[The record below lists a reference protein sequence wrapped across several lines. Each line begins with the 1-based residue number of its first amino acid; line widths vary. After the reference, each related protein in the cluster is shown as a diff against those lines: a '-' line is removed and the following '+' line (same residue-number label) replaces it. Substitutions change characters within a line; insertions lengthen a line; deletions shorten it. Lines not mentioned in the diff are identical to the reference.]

1 MNGGPFSCLCFSMG
15 DFLAPPVSRRWPWI
29 LAIIA
34 SLAWAAAIIAT
45 WGTATGA
52 IAVSAKLQPLLLM
65 LAALAGPVGVALLAA
80 VQLRDAGAVNAAR
93 AAIADARASQAAE
106 WLEHSAESLTR
117 LEEQLAAA
125 TARMAEMEAPVAS
138 HSSAIAGVASALD
151 SANDR
156 LSATVAKAVSAST
169 DFAGAVPV
177 ASSQA
182 EALSELMTRVD
193 NQLRSQLAETE
204 TLLAS
209 LYTRASEAEAE
220 ARAAAQASRGEI
232 NALAQASQSGL
243 EAMASAAAQVREA
256 VETPIGALNAAIDD
270 AFTRTSL
277 SVEQTRDA
285 VHAQTSAMLASVDQA
300 RTALAH
306 IGGEGARE
314 LDERLANLQL
324 LASKIEVSGRNAA
337 ALVDE
342 LGSRVESL
350 ETRLAAAIANNSEAL
365 SGLDARLAA
374 ANVTVAGFTA
384 PLGDADAALAA
395 VQLRLEAMGSEA
407 GRTIAL
413 FEAQLPAGE
422 SQVSALR
429 GQIAG
434 LEAQLANIKE
444 QAATL
449 AEPLETSSATLNDAS
464 NRLTSAR
471 ETLTATTDELA
482 DAIARAQEQ
491 MRAMED
497 DTSRLSL
504 TASGDLIETFARV
517 REVADNA
524 AGAMRTALAGVI
536 LEAEEALD
544 RAAISRTEAAF
555 AAPIRDRIE
564 ELMELQGRA
573 GESAQAAAERVAQ
586 RLVGLA
592 RTLSDVEAHVDAV
605 ETRAEVR
612 IRNALGRRANGL
624 IDSLQSSAI
633 DLAKLLDYD
642 IDDKTW
648 ADYAAGDASA
658 VARRLAHGLDSGAG
672 RQFVRHYTHDAE
684 FRAEASRYL
693 QEFES
698 LVADVVPER
707 GGEALGATL
716 LSSTLGKLYLAIGQA
731 AGRFN

>member
-1 MNGGPFSCLCFSMG
+1 MG
-15 DFLAPPVSRRWPWI
+15 DFLAPPESRRWPWI

-65 LAALAGPVGVALLAA
+65 VAALAGPVGVALLAA

-93 AAIADARASQAAE
+93 AAIADARATQAAE
-106 WLEHSAESLTR
+106 WLEHSAESLAR

-125 TARMAEMEAPVAS
+125 TTRMAAMEAPVAS
-138 HSSAIAGVASALD
+138 HSSAIASVATALD
-151 SANDR
+151 SANAR

-232 NALAQASQSGL
+232 NALTQASQSGL
-243 EAMASAAAQVREA
+243 EAMANAAAQAREA

-324 LASKIEVSGRNAA
+324 LASKVAGEIEVSGRNAA

-342 LGSRVESL
+342 LGSRVEAL
-350 ETRLAAAIANNSEAL
+350 ETRLAAAIASNSEAL

-384 PLGDADAALAA
+384 PLGDADAALAT

-407 GRTIAL
+407 SRTIAL

-449 AEPLETSSATLNDAS
+449 AEPLESGSATLNDAS
-464 NRLTSAR
+464 NRLTVAR

-491 MRAMED
+491 MRALED

-544 RAAISRTEAAF
+544 RAAISRTEVAF

-658 VARRLAHGLDSGAG
+658 IARRLAHGLDSGAG

-684 FRAEASRYL
+684 FRTEASRYL

>member
-1 MNGGPFSCLCFSMG
+1 M
-15 DFLAPPVSRRWPWI
+15 
-29 LAIIA
+29 
-34 SLAWAAAIIAT
+34 AAMET
-45 WGTATGA
+45 
-52 IAVSAKLQPLLLM
+52 PL
-65 LAALAGPVGVALLAA
+65 
-80 VQLRDAGAVNAAR
+80 
-93 AAIADARASQAAE
+93 
-106 WLEHSAESLTR
+106 
-117 LEEQLAAA
+117 
-125 TARMAEMEAPVAS
+125 AS
-138 HSSAIAGVASALD
+138 HSSAVLGVASTLD
-151 SANDR
+151 SANAR
-156 LSATVAKAVSAST
+156 LSETVAKAVSASN

-177 ASSQA
+177 ASGQA

-243 EAMASAAAQVREA
+243 EAMASAAAQARAA

-314 LDERLANLQL
+314 LDERLASLQL
-324 LASKIEVSGRNAA
+324 LASKVAGEIEASGRNAA
-337 ALVDE
+337 ALVEE
-342 LGSRVESL
+342 LGSRVEAL

-374 ANVTVAGFTA
+374 ANVAVAGFTA
-384 PLGDADAALAA
+384 PLSDADAALAA

-413 FEAQLPAGE
+413 FEGQLPAGE
-422 SQVSALR
+422 QQVSALR

-434 LEAQLANIKE
+434 LEAQLASIKE

-449 AEPLETSSATLNDAS
+449 AEPLESGSATLTDAS

-491 MRAMED
+491 MRALED

-504 TASGDLIETFARV
+504 TASGDLIDTFARV

-544 RAAISRTEAAF
+544 KAAISRTEAAF

-586 RLVGLA
+586 RLIGLT

-612 IRNALGRRANGL
+612 ARNALGRRANGL

-648 ADYAAGDASA
+648 TDYAAGDASA
-658 VARRLAHGLDSGAG
+658 IARRLAHGLDSGAG
-672 RQFVRHYTHDAE
+672 RQFVRHYTHDPE
-684 FRAEASRYL
+684 FRTEASRYL

-698 LVADVVPER
+698 LVTDVVPER

>member
-1 MNGGPFSCLCFSMG
+1 MG
-15 DFLAPPVSRRWPWI
+15 DFLAPPEPRRWPWI
-29 LAIIA
+29 AAFIA
-34 SLAWAAAIIAT
+34 SIAWAAAIITA
-45 WGTATGA
+45 WGAATGRFA
-52 IAVSAKLQPLLLM
+52 IAPATQSVLLM
-65 LAALAGPVGVALLAA
+65 LAALAGPLGVALLAA
-80 VQLRDAGAVNAAR
+80 VHLRDAGAIAAAR
-93 AAIADARASQAAE
+93 AAIADARTAQAAE
-106 WLEHSAESLTR
+106 WLEHSAESLAR
-117 LEEQLAAA
+117 LEEQLAA
-125 TARMAEMEAPVAS
+125 TADRLAAMQTPIAA
-138 HSSAIAGVASALD
+138 HSSALTAVAGAIDGANGRLADTVIRAVA
-151 SANDR
+151 
-156 LSATVAKAVSAST
+156 ASG
-169 DFAGAVPV
+169 DIAGAVP
-177 ASSQA
+177 AATAQA
-182 EALSELMTRVD
+182 EALAELMSRVD

-204 TLLAS
+204 TLLAG

-220 ARAAAQASRGEI
+220 ARRAAQASRGEI
-232 NALAQASQSGL
+232 NALAEASQSGL
-243 EAMASAAAQVREA
+243 AAMASAAAQAREA
-256 VETPIGALNAAIDD
+256 VETPIGALNSAIDD
-270 AFTRTSL
+270 AFTRTTQ

-285 VHAQTSAMLASVDQA
+285 VHAQTSALLASVDQA
-300 RTALAH
+300 RTALSH
-306 IGGEGARE
+306 IGGEAARA
-314 LDERLANLQL
+314 LDERLATLQA
-324 LASKIEVSGRNAA
+324 LASKVAGEIEASGRNAA
-337 ALVDE
+337 ALVEE
-342 LGSRVESL
+342 LGTRVEAL
-350 ETRLAAAIANNSEAL
+350 EIRLAAAMASNSEAL
-365 SGLDARLAA
+365 AGFDARLAA
-374 ANVTVAGFTA
+374 ANASVAGLGT
-384 PLGDADAALAA
+384 PLGEADAALAA

-407 GRTIAL
+407 TRTIAL
-413 FEAQLPAGE
+413 FEGQLPAGE
-422 SQVSALR
+422 AQVSALR

-434 LEAQLANIKE
+434 LEAQLTSIKE

-449 AEPLETSSATLNDAS
+449 AEPLESGSATLTEAS
-464 NRLTSAR
+464 DRLATAR

-491 MRAMED
+491 MRALED

-504 TASGDLIETFARV
+504 TASGELIETFGRV
-517 REVADNA
+517 REVADTA

-544 RAAISRTEAAF
+544 KAAISRTETAF

-564 ELMELQGRA
+564 ELLELQHRA

-586 RLVGLA
+586 RLIGLT

-612 IRNALGRRANGL
+612 ARNALGRRANGL

-658 VARRLAHGLDSGAG
+658 IARRLAHGLDSGAG

>member
-1 MNGGPFSCLCFSMG
+1 MG
-15 DFLAPPVSRRWPWI
+15 DFLAPPESRRWPWI

-395 VQLRLEAMGSEA
+395 VQLRLEAMDSEA

>member
-1 MNGGPFSCLCFSMG
+1 MG
-15 DFLAPPVSRRWPWI
+15 DFLAPPESRRWPWI

-243 EAMASAAAQVREA
+243 EAMASAAAQAREA

-350 ETRLAAAIANNSEAL
+350 ETRLAAAIASNSEAL

-395 VQLRLEAMGSEA
+395 VQLRLEAMDSEA

>member
-1 MNGGPFSCLCFSMG
+1 MG
-15 DFLAPPVSRRWPWI
+15 DFLAPPEPRRWPWI

-34 SLAWAAAIIAT
+34 SLAWTAAIIAT
-45 WGTATGA
+45 WGAATGA
-52 IAVSAKLQPLLLM
+52 IAISATVQPLLLM
-65 LAALAGPVGVALLAA
+65 LAALAGPLGVALLAF
-80 VQLRDAGAVNAAR
+80 VHLRDAGAVNAAR
-93 AAIADARASQAAE
+93 ATIADARSQQAAE
-106 WLEHSAESLTR
+106 WLEHSSESLAR

-125 TARMAEMEAPVAS
+125 TARMAAMEAPVAD
-138 HSSAIAGVASALD
+138 HSSAIANATNALE
-151 SANDR
+151 SANSR
-156 LSATVAKAVSAST
+156 LAETVARAMAAST
-169 DFAGAVPV
+169 DLSGAVPA
-177 ASSQA
+177 ASKQA
-182 EALSELMTRVD
+182 EALTELMSRAD

-243 EAMASAAAQVREA
+243 EAMASAAAQARAA

-285 VHAQTSAMLASVDQA
+285 VHAQTSALLASVDQA

-306 IGGEGARE
+306 IGGESARE
-314 LDERLANLQL
+314 LDERLASLQL
-324 LASKIEVSGRNAA
+324 LASKVAGEIETSGRNAA

-342 LGSRVESL
+342 LGSRVEAL

-374 ANVTVAGFTA
+374 ANEQVAGFTA
-384 PLGDADAALAA
+384 PLGDADAALSA

-413 FEAQLPAGE
+413 FESQLPAGE

-434 LEAQLANIKE
+434 LEAQLASIKE

-449 AEPLETSSATLNDAS
+449 AEPLESGSATLNDAS

-491 MRAMED
+491 MRALED

-504 TASGDLIETFARV
+504 TASGDLIDTFARV

-544 RAAISRTEAAF
+544 KAAISRTEAAF

-564 ELMELQGRA
+564 ELLELQGRA

-612 IRNALGRRANGL
+612 VRNALGRRANGL

-658 VARRLAHGLDSGAG
+658 IARRLAHGLDSGAG

-684 FRAEASRYL
+684 FRTEASRYL

>member
-1 MNGGPFSCLCFSMG
+1 MG
-15 DFLAPPVSRRWPWI
+15 DFLAPPESRRWPWI

-125 TARMAEMEAPVAS
+125 TARMAAMEAPVAN

-156 LSATVAKAVSAST
+156 LLATVAKAVSAST

-243 EAMASAAAQVREA
+243 EAMANAAAQARQA

-342 LGSRVESL
+342 LGSRVEAL
-350 ETRLAAAIANNSEAL
+350 ETRLAAAIASNSEAL

-422 SQVSALR
+422 AQVSTLR

-449 AEPLETSSATLNDAS
+449 AEPLESGSATLNDAS

-491 MRAMED
+491 MRALED

-504 TASGDLIETFARV
+504 TASGELIETFARV

-555 AAPIRDRIE
+555 AAPIRDRIA

>member
-1 MNGGPFSCLCFSMG
+1 MD
-15 DFLAPPVSRRWPWI
+15 DFLAPPESRRWPWI

-243 EAMASAAAQVREA
+243 EAIASAAAKAREA

-314 LDERLANLQL
+314 LNERLANLQL

-350 ETRLAAAIANNSEAL
+350 ETRLAAAIASNSEAL

-413 FEAQLPAGE
+413 FEAQLPTGE
-422 SQVSALR
+422 QQVSALR
-429 GQIAG
+429 GEIAG
-434 LEAQLANIKE
+434 LEAQLASIKE

-449 AEPLETSSATLNDAS
+449 AEPLESGSATLNDAS

-491 MRAMED
+491 MRALED

-658 VARRLAHGLDSGAG
+658 IARRLAYGLDSGAG

>member
-1 MNGGPFSCLCFSMG
+1 MG
-15 DFLAPPVSRRWPWI
+15 DFLAPPESRRWPWI

-243 EAMASAAAQVREA
+243 EAMASAAAQAREA

-395 VQLRLEAMGSEA
+395 VQLRLEAMDSEA

>member
-1 MNGGPFSCLCFSMG
+1 MG
-15 DFLAPPVSRRWPWI
+15 DFLAPPESRRWPWI

-34 SLAWAAAIIAT
+34 SLAWAAAILAT
-45 WGTATGA
+45 WGSATGA

-117 LEEQLAAA
+117 LEEQLASA
-125 TARMAEMEAPVAS
+125 TARMGAMEAPVAN

-243 EAMASAAAQVREA
+243 EAMANAAAQAREA

-314 LDERLANLQL
+314 LDERLAKLQL
-324 LASKIEVSGRNAA
+324 LASKVAGEIEVSGRNAA

-342 LGSRVESL
+342 LGSRVEAL
-350 ETRLAAAIANNSEAL
+350 ETRLAAAIASNSEAL

-449 AEPLETSSATLNDAS
+449 AEPLESGSATLNDAS
-464 NRLTSAR
+464 NRLTVAR

-491 MRAMED
+491 MRALED

-586 RLVGLA
+586 RLIGLA

-612 IRNALGRRANGL
+612 IRTALGRRANGL

-658 VARRLAHGLDSGAG
+658 IARRLAHGLDSGAG

-684 FRAEASRYL
+684 FRTEASRYL

>member
-1 MNGGPFSCLCFSMG
+1 MG
-15 DFLAPPVSRRWPWI
+15 DFLAPPESRRWPWI

-125 TARMAEMEAPVAS
+125 TARMAAMEAPVAN

-243 EAMASAAAQVREA
+243 EAMANAAAQAREA

-342 LGSRVESL
+342 LGSRVEAL
-350 ETRLAAAIANNSEAL
+350 ETRLAAAIASNSEAL

-413 FEAQLPAGE
+413 FEAQLPTGE
-422 SQVSALR
+422 QQVSALR

-434 LEAQLANIKE
+434 LEAQLASIKE

-449 AEPLETSSATLNDAS
+449 AEPLESGSATLNDAS
-464 NRLTSAR
+464 NRLTVAR
-471 ETLTATTDELA
+471 ETLTSTTDELA

-491 MRAMED
+491 MRALED

-586 RLVGLA
+586 RLIGLA

-658 VARRLAHGLDSGAG
+658 IARRLAHGLDSGAG

-684 FRAEASRYL
+684 FRTEASRYL

>member
-1 MNGGPFSCLCFSMG
+1 MG
-15 DFLAPPVSRRWPWI
+15 DFLAPPESRRWPWI

-125 TARMAEMEAPVAS
+125 TARMAAMEAPVAN

-156 LSATVAKAVSAST
+156 LLATVAKAVSAST

-243 EAMASAAAQVREA
+243 EAMANAAAQARQA

-324 LASKIEVSGRNAA
+324 LASKVAGEIEVSGRNAA

-342 LGSRVESL
+342 LGSRVEAL
-350 ETRLAAAIANNSEAL
+350 ETRLAAAIASNSEAL

-491 MRAMED
+491 MRALED

-504 TASGDLIETFARV
+504 TASGDLIETFARL

-648 ADYAAGDASA
+648 ADYAAGDTSA
-658 VARRLAHGLDSGAG
+658 IARRLAHGLDSGAG

-684 FRAEASRYL
+684 FRTEASRYL

>member
-1 MNGGPFSCLCFSMG
+1 MG
-15 DFLAPPVSRRWPWI
+15 DFLAPPESRRWPWI

-125 TARMAEMEAPVAS
+125 TARMAAMEAPVAS

-243 EAMASAAAQVREA
+243 EAMANAAAQAREA

-324 LASKIEVSGRNAA
+324 LASKVAGEIEVSGRNAA

-342 LGSRVESL
+342 LGSRVEAL
-350 ETRLAAAIANNSEAL
+350 ETRLATAIASNSEAL

-422 SQVSALR
+422 AQVSTLR

-449 AEPLETSSATLNDAS
+449 AEPLESGSATLNDAS

-471 ETLTATTDELA
+471 ETLTATTDDLA

-491 MRAMED
+491 MRALED

-658 VARRLAHGLDSGAG
+658 IARRLAHGLDSGAG

>member
-1 MNGGPFSCLCFSMG
+1 MG
-15 DFLAPPVSRRWPWI
+15 DFLAPPESRRWPWI

-125 TARMAEMEAPVAS
+125 TARMAAMEAPVAN

-243 EAMASAAAQVREA
+243 EAMANAAAQAREA

-342 LGSRVESL
+342 LGSRVEAL
-350 ETRLAAAIANNSEAL
+350 ETRLAAAIASNSEAL

-449 AEPLETSSATLNDAS
+449 AEPLESGSATLNDAS
-464 NRLTSAR
+464 NRLTVAR

-491 MRAMED
+491 MRALED

-658 VARRLAHGLDSGAG
+658 IARRLAHGLDSGAG

-684 FRAEASRYL
+684 FRTEASRYL

>member
-1 MNGGPFSCLCFSMG
+1 MG
-15 DFLAPPVSRRWPWI
+15 DFLAPPEPRRWPWV

-45 WGTATGA
+45 WGAATGA
-52 IAVSAKLQPLLLM
+52 IAVSATMRPLLLM

-106 WLEHSAESLTR
+106 WLEHSAESLAR

-125 TARMAEMEAPVAS
+125 TSRIAAMETPIAS
-138 HSSAIAGVASALD
+138 HSSAVLGVASTLD
-151 SANDR
+151 SANAR
-156 LSATVAKAVSAST
+156 LSETVAKAVSAST
-169 DFAGAVPV
+169 DFAGAIPV
-177 ASSQA
+177 ASGQA

-243 EAMASAAAQVREA
+243 AAMASAAAQAREA
-256 VETPIGALNAAIDD
+256 LETPIGALNAAIDD

-306 IGGEGARE
+306 IGGEGARA
-314 LDERLANLQL
+314 LDERLASLQL
-324 LASKIEVSGRNAA
+324 LASKVAGEIEASGRNAA

-342 LGSRVESL
+342 LGSRVEAL
-350 ETRLAAAIANNSEAL
+350 ETRLAAAIASNSEAL

-374 ANVTVAGFTA
+374 ANEQVAGFTA
-384 PLGDADAALAA
+384 PMGDADAALAA

-407 GRTIAL
+407 SRTIAL
-413 FEAQLPAGE
+413 FEGQLPAGE
-422 SQVSALR
+422 QQVSALR

-434 LEAQLANIKE
+434 LEAQLASIKE
-444 QAATL
+444 QAVTL
-449 AEPLETSSATLNDAS
+449 AEPLEAGSATLNDAS

-471 ETLTATTDELA
+471 ETLIATTDELA
-482 DAIARAQEQ
+482 DAIARAQQQ
-491 MRAMED
+491 MRALED

-504 TASGDLIETFARV
+504 TASGDLIDTFARV

-544 RAAISRTEAAF
+544 KAAISRTEAAF

-612 IRNALGRRANGL
+612 VRNALGRRANGL

-658 VARRLAHGLDSGAG
+658 IARRLAHGLDSGAG

-684 FRAEASRYL
+684 FRVEASRYL

-698 LVADVVPER
+698 LVTDVVPER

>member
-15 DFLAPPVSRRWPWI
+15 DFLAPPESRRWPWI

>member
-1 MNGGPFSCLCFSMG
+1 MG
-15 DFLAPPVSRRWPWI
+15 DFLAPPESRRWPWI

-45 WGTATGA
+45 WGAATGA

-93 AAIADARASQAAE
+93 AAIADARATQAAE
-106 WLEHSAESLTR
+106 WLEHSAESLAR

-125 TARMAEMEAPVAS
+125 TARMAAMEAPMAS
-138 HSSAIAGVASALD
+138 HSSAIANVTNTLD
-151 SANDR
+151 TANSR
-156 LSATVAKAVSAST
+156 LADTVAKAMAAST
-169 DFAGAVPV
+169 DLGGALPA

-182 EALSELMTRVD
+182 EALTELMSRAD

-209 LYTRASEAEAE
+209 LYIRASEAETE

-243 EAMASAAAQVREA
+243 AAIASAAAQAREA

-324 LASKIEVSGRNAA
+324 LASKVAGEIEVSGRNAA
-337 ALVDE
+337 TLVDE
-342 LGSRVESL
+342 LGSRVEAL

-395 VQLRLEAMGSEA
+395 VQLRLEAMGNEA

-413 FEAQLPAGE
+413 FEGHLPAGE
-422 SQVSALR
+422 AQVSALR

-434 LEAQLANIKE
+434 LEAQLASIKE

-449 AEPLETSSATLNDAS
+449 AEPLESGSATLDDAS

-491 MRAMED
+491 MRALED
-497 DTSRLSL
+497 DTNRLSL

-648 ADYAAGDASA
+648 ADFAAGDASA
-658 VARRLAHGLDSGAG
+658 IARRLAHGLDSGAG

-684 FRAEASRYL
+684 FRTEASRYL

>member
-1 MNGGPFSCLCFSMG
+1 MG
-15 DFLAPPVSRRWPWI
+15 DFLAPPESRRWPWI

-125 TARMAEMEAPVAS
+125 TARMAAMEAPVAS

-243 EAMASAAAQVREA
+243 EAMASAAAQAREA

-395 VQLRLEAMGSEA
+395 VQLRLEAMDSEA

>member
-1 MNGGPFSCLCFSMG
+1 MG
-15 DFLAPPVSRRWPWI
+15 DFLAPPESRRWPWI

>member
-1 MNGGPFSCLCFSMG
+1 MG
-15 DFLAPPVSRRWPWI
+15 DFLAPPESRRWPWI

-45 WGTATGA
+45 WGGATGA
-52 IAVSAKLQPLLLM
+52 IAVSAKVQPLLLM
-65 LAALAGPVGVALLAA
+65 MAALAGPVGVALLAA

-125 TARMAEMEAPVAS
+125 AARMAAMEAPVAS
-138 HSSAIAGVASALD
+138 HSSTIAGVANTLD
-151 SANDR
+151 TANSR
-156 LSATVAKAVSAST
+156 LADTVAKAVAASN

-177 ASSQA
+177 ASGQA

-243 EAMASAAAQVREA
+243 AAMASAATQAREA

-270 AFTRTSL
+270 AFTRTTA

-306 IGGEGARE
+306 IGGEGARA
-314 LDERLANLQL
+314 LDERLASLQL
-324 LASKIEVSGRNAA
+324 LASKVAGEIETSGRNAA

-342 LGSRVESL
+342 LGSRVEAL
-350 ETRLAAAIANNSEAL
+350 ETRLAAAIASNSEAL

-374 ANVTVAGFTA
+374 ANETVAGFTA

-407 GRTIAL
+407 SRTIAL
-413 FEAQLPAGE
+413 FEGQLPAGE
-422 SQVSALR
+422 AQVSALR

-434 LEAQLANIKE
+434 LEAQLASIKE

-449 AEPLETSSATLNDAS
+449 AEPLEAGSATLNDAS
-464 NRLTSAR
+464 SRLTSAR

-491 MRAMED
+491 MRSLED

-544 RAAISRTEAAF
+544 KAAVSRTEAAF

-573 GESAQAAAERVAQ
+573 GESAQAAVERVAQ
-586 RLVGLA
+586 RLIGLA
-592 RTLSDVEAHVDAV
+592 RTLSDVESHVDAV

-612 IRNALGRRANGL
+612 ARNALGRRANGL

-658 VARRLAHGLDSGAG
+658 IARRLAHGLDSGAG
-672 RQFVRHYTHDAE
+672 RQFVRHFTHDAE
-684 FRAEASRYL
+684 FRTEASRYL

>member
-1 MNGGPFSCLCFSMG
+1 MG
-15 DFLAPPVSRRWPWI
+15 DFLAPPESRRWPWI

-125 TARMAEMEAPVAS
+125 TARMAAMEAPVAN

-156 LSATVAKAVSAST
+156 LLATVAKAVSAST

-243 EAMASAAAQVREA
+243 EAMANAAAQARQA

-342 LGSRVESL
+342 LGSRVEAL
-350 ETRLAAAIANNSEAL
+350 ETRLAAAIASNSEAL

-422 SQVSALR
+422 AQVSTLR

-449 AEPLETSSATLNDAS
+449 AEPLESGSATLNDAS

-491 MRAMED
+491 MRALED

-504 TASGDLIETFARV
+504 TASGELIETFARV

-658 VARRLAHGLDSGAG
+658 IARRLAHGLDSGAG

-716 LSSTLGKLYLAIGQA
+716 LLSTLGKLYLAIGQA

>member
-15 DFLAPPVSRRWPWI
+15 DFLAPPESRRWPWI

-243 EAMASAAAQVREA
+243 EAMASAAAQAREA

>member
-15 DFLAPPVSRRWPWI
+15 DFLAPPESRRWPWI

-125 TARMAEMEAPVAS
+125 TARMAAMEAPVAS

-243 EAMASAAAQVREA
+243 EAMASAAAQAREA

-395 VQLRLEAMGSEA
+395 VQLRLEAMDSEA

>member
-1 MNGGPFSCLCFSMG
+1 MG
-15 DFLAPPVSRRWPWI
+15 DFLAPPESRRWPWI

-243 EAMASAAAQVREA
+243 EAMASAAAQAREA

>member
-1 MNGGPFSCLCFSMG
+1 MG
-15 DFLAPPVSRRWPWI
+15 DFLAPPEPRRWPWI
-29 LAIIA
+29 LAIVA
-34 SLAWAAAIIAT
+34 GLAWAAAIIAT
-45 WGTATGA
+45 WGATTGA
-52 IAVSAKLQPLLLM
+52 IAVPATVQPLLLM
-65 LAALAGPVGVALLAA
+65 LAALAGPLGVALLAA
-80 VQLRDAGAVNAAR
+80 LQLRDAGAVNAAR

-106 WLEHSAESLTR
+106 WLEHSAESLAR
-117 LEEQLAAA
+117 LEEQLAAT
-125 TARMAEMEAPVAS
+125 TARMAAMEAPVAN
-138 HSSAIAGVASALD
+138 HSSAITTVTTALET
-151 SANDR
+151 ANSR
-156 LSATVAKAVSAST
+156 LVDTVAKTMAAST
-169 DFAGAVPV
+169 DLGGAVPA

-182 EALSELMTRVD
+182 EALTELMIRAD

-209 LYTRASEAEAE
+209 LYTRASEAESE

-243 EAMASAAAQVREA
+243 AAMAAAAAQAREA

-314 LDERLANLQL
+314 LDERLASLQL
-324 LASKIEVSGRNAA
+324 LASKVAGEIEVSGRNAA

-342 LGSRVESL
+342 LGSRVEAL

-365 SGLDARLAA
+365 SGLDAKLAA
-374 ANVTVAGFTA
+374 ANEQVAGFTA
-384 PLGDADAALAA
+384 PLGAADTALAT

-407 GRTIAL
+407 SRTIAL

-434 LEAQLANIKE
+434 LEAQLASIKD

-449 AEPLETSSATLNDAS
+449 AEPLESGSATLNDAS

-491 MRAMED
+491 MRSLED

-504 TASGDLIETFARV
+504 TASGDLIDTFARV

-536 LEAEEALD
+536 MEAEEALD
-544 RAAISRTEAAF
+544 KAAISRTEAAF
-555 AAPIRDRIE
+555 ATPIRDRIE
-564 ELMELQGRA
+564 ELVEMQSRA
-573 GESAQAAAERVAQ
+573 GDSAQAAAERVAQ
-586 RLVGLA
+586 RLVGLV

-612 IRNALGRRANGL
+612 VRNALGRRANGL

-658 VARRLAHGLDSGAG
+658 IARRLAHGLDSGAG

-684 FRAEASRYL
+684 FRTEASRYL

>member
-1 MNGGPFSCLCFSMG
+1 
-15 DFLAPPVSRRWPWI
+15 
-29 LAIIA
+29 
-34 SLAWAAAIIAT
+34 
-45 WGTATGA
+45 
-52 IAVSAKLQPLLLM
+52 
-65 LAALAGPVGVALLAA
+65 
-80 VQLRDAGAVNAAR
+80 
-93 AAIADARASQAAE
+93 
-106 WLEHSAESLTR
+106 
-117 LEEQLAAA
+117 
-125 TARMAEMEAPVAS
+125 
-138 HSSAIAGVASALD
+138 
-151 SANDR
+151 
-156 LSATVAKAVSAST
+156 
-169 DFAGAVPV
+169 
-177 ASSQA
+177 
-182 EALSELMTRVD
+182 
-193 NQLRSQLAETE
+193 
-204 TLLAS
+204 
-209 LYTRASEAEAE
+209 
-220 ARAAAQASRGEI
+220 
-232 NALAQASQSGL
+232 
-243 EAMASAAAQVREA
+243 
-256 VETPIGALNAAIDD
+256 
-270 AFTRTSL
+270 
-277 SVEQTRDA
+277 
-285 VHAQTSAMLASVDQA
+285 MLASVDQA

-306 IGGEGARE
+306 IGGEGARA
-314 LDERLANLQL
+314 LDERLASLQL
-324 LASKIEVSGRNAA
+324 LASKVAGEIETSGRNAA

-342 LGSRVESL
+342 LGSRVEAL
-350 ETRLAAAIANNSEAL
+350 ETRLAAAIASNSEAL

-374 ANVTVAGFTA
+374 ANEAVAGFTA

-407 GRTIAL
+407 SRTIAL

-434 LEAQLANIKE
+434 LEAQLASIKE

-449 AEPLETSSATLNDAS
+449 AEPLESGSATLNDAS

-491 MRAMED
+491 MRSLED

-544 RAAISRTEAAF
+544 KAAVSRTEAAF

-586 RLVGLA
+586 RLIGLA
-592 RTLSDVEAHVDAV
+592 RTLSDVESHVDAV

-612 IRNALGRRANGL
+612 ARNALGRRANGL

-658 VARRLAHGLDSGAG
+658 IARRLAHGLDSGAG
-672 RQFVRHYTHDAE
+672 RQFVRHFTHDAE
-684 FRAEASRYL
+684 FRTEASRYL

>member
-1 MNGGPFSCLCFSMG
+1 MG
-15 DFLAPPVSRRWPWI
+15 DFLAPPEPRRWPWI

-45 WGTATGA
+45 WGAATGA
-52 IAVSAKLQPLLLM
+52 IAVPATVQPLLLT

-93 AAIADARASQAAE
+93 AAIADTRATQAAE
-106 WLEHSAESLTR
+106 WLEHSAESLAR

-125 TARMAEMEAPVAS
+125 TGRMAAMEAPVAS
-138 HSSAIAGVASALD
+138 HGSTIAGVANALD
-151 SANDR
+151 TANSR
-156 LSATVAKAVSAST
+156 LAETVARAIAAST
-169 DFAGAVPV
+169 DFAGAIPV
-177 ASSQA
+177 ASGQA
-182 EALSELMTRVD
+182 EALSELMSRVD

-204 TLLAS
+204 TLLAG

-243 EAMASAAAQVREA
+243 AAMASAAAQARDA
-256 VETPIGALNAAIDD
+256 VETPIGALNAAVDD
-270 AFTRTSL
+270 AFTRTTA
-277 SVEQTRDA
+277 SVEQTREA

-300 RTALAH
+300 RTALSH
-306 IGGEGARE
+306 IGGEGARA
-314 LDERLANLQL
+314 LDERLASLQL
-324 LASKIEVSGRNAA
+324 LASKVAGEIETSGRNAA

-342 LGSRVESL
+342 LGNRVETL
-350 ETRLAAAIANNSEAL
+350 ETRLAAAISSNSNAL
-365 SGLDARLAA
+365 AGLDERVASASQQLA
-374 ANVTVAGFTA
+374 GLTA
-384 PLGDADAALAA
+384 PLGDADAALSA

-407 GRTIAL
+407 SRTIAL
-413 FEAQLPAGE
+413 FAAQLPAGE

-434 LEAQLANIKE
+434 LEAQLASIKE

-449 AEPLETSSATLNDAS
+449 AEPLESGSATLNDAS

-491 MRAMED
+491 MRTLED

-504 TASGDLIETFARV
+504 TASGDLIDTFARV

-536 LEAEEALD
+536 MEAEEALD
-544 RAAISRTEAAF
+544 KAAISRTEAAF

-573 GESAQAAAERVAQ
+573 GDSAQAAAERVAQ
-586 RLVGLA
+586 RLIGLA
-592 RTLSDVEAHVDAV
+592 RSLSDVEAHVDAV

-612 IRNALGRRANGL
+612 ARNALGRRANGL

-658 VARRLAHGLDSGAG
+658 IARRLAHGLDSGAG
-672 RQFVRHYTHDAE
+672 RQFVRHFTHDAE
-684 FRAEASRYL
+684 FRTEASRYL

>member
-1 MNGGPFSCLCFSMG
+1 MG